1 MLQKEKDY
9 DAYLADQIKEGLNDL
24 NTGRIHSLE
33 ECQMEWQEIIEQLE
47 EENKNF
53 EREIAYV

>member
-9 DAYLADQIKEGLNDL
+9 DAYLAAQIKEGLNDL
-24 NTGRIHSLE
+24 ANGRIHSLE
-33 ECQMEWQEIIEQLE
+33 ECQMEWLEIIEQLE